1 MNGFDNLI
9 NACDKNIDFYTNHL
23 ASLRKLIEFQDV
35 AKKLISEINPNPD
48 FEDFVEMEQF
58 NNHNGY
64 ITISLLELSVICKNL
79 CLAKTNWE
87 KAFFIKHGYL
97 TIHETI
103 NKLKPGKGVSYV
115 EQTIDAKYPILKDRF
130 HRTLNNIECF
140 KTKNNY
146 KKIEDTRHFIAGHIE
161 KSLKKYYDT
170 IFNLDG
176 EEAAKN
182 ISAFLIILNE
192 MLEISKDYSIYANK
206 VQMEKSKDVDTKFNE
221 TLAMINHLLNK

>member
-115 EQTIDAKYPILKDRF
+115 EQIIDAKYPILKDRF

-161 KSLKKYYDT
+161 KSLK
-170 IFNLDG
+170 
-176 EEAAKN
+176 N
-182 ISAFLIILNE
+182 IMIQYLI
-192 MLEISKDYSIYANK
+192 
-206 VQMEKSKDVDTKFNE
+206 
-221 TLAMINHLLNK
+221 